1 MKQLLKDTILSFVG
15 GALYIV
21 IELLWR
27 GHSHWTMF
35 VLGGICFFYVGLIN
49 EELPWEM
56 SLIKQMLIGAVVITM
71 LELLFG
77 VIVNGVYK
85 LNVWDYSNIQFN
97 FLGQICL
104 PYSIL
109 WFFISLPAIV
119 LDDYLRYRLFHEE
132 KPRYRFLGGKQDG

>member
-1 MKQLLKDTILSFVG
+1 MKQLLKNMILFLVG

-35 VLGGICFFYVGLIN
+35 ILGGICFLYIGLIN

-56 SLIKQMLIGAVVITM
+56 PLIKQMFIGAVVITM

-77 VIVNGVYK
+77 ILVNGVYN
-85 LNVWDYSNIQFN
+85 LNVWDYSNMPFN

-119 LDDYLRYRLFHEE
+119 LDDYLRHWLFGEE
-132 KPRYRFLGGKQDG
+132 KPHYRLI

>member
-1 MKQLLKDTILSFVG
+1 MKQLLKNIILLFVG
-15 GALYIV
+15 GLLYIS

-27 GHSHWTMF
+27 GHTHWTMF
-35 VLGGICFFYVGLIN
+35 VLGGICFYYIGLVN
-49 EELPWEM
+49 EDFTWDM
-56 SLIKQMLIGAVVITM
+56 SLIKQMLIGAVAITA

-85 LNVWDYSNIQFN
+85 LNVWDYSNIPFN

-132 KPRYRFLGGKQDG
+132 KPHYRLI

>member
-1 MKQLLKDTILSFVG
+1 MKQLLKNTILSFVG

-21 IELLWR
+21 IEFLWR

-35 VLGGICFFYVGLIN
+35 ILGGICFFYVGLIN

-56 SLIKQMLIGAVVITM
+56 PLIKQMLIGAVAITA

-85 LNVWDYSNIQFN
+85 LNVWDYSNIPFN

-104 PYSIL
+104 PYSIV
-109 WFFISLPAIV
+109 WFFVSLPAIM

-132 KPRYRFLGGKQDG
+132 KPHYRIF

>member
-1 MKQLLKDTILSFVG
+1 MKQILKNTILFLIG
-15 GALYIV
+15 GVLYIV

-35 VLGGICFFYVGLIN
+35 ILGGICFFYIGLIN
-49 EELPWEM
+49 EEFTWEM
-56 SLIKQMLIGAVVITM
+56 PLIKQMFIGAIVITM
-71 LELLFG
+71 WELLFG
-77 VIVNGVYK
+77 ILVNGAYN
-85 LNVWDYSNIQFN
+85 LNVWDYSNMPFN

-119 LDDYLRYRLFHEE
+119 LDDYLRHWLFGEE
-132 KPRYRFLGGKQDG
+132 KPHYRLI

>member
-1 MKQLLKDTILSFVG
+1 MKQLLKNMILMCAG

-27 GHSHWTMF
+27 GHTHWTMF
-35 VLGGICFFYVGLIN
+35 ILGGICFYYIGKIN
-49 EELPWEM
+49 EKFTWEM
-56 SLIKQMLIGAVVITM
+56 SLIKQMLIGAIVITM

-77 VIVNGVYK
+77 MLVNGVYN
-85 LNVWDYSNIQFN
+85 LNVWDYSNMPFN

-119 LDDYLRYRLFHEE
+119 LDDYLRHWLFGEE
-132 KPRYRFLGGKQDG
+132 KPHYRLI

>member
-1 MKQLLKDTILSFVG
+1 MKQLLKNMILICAG
-15 GALYIV
+15 GALYII

-27 GHSHWTMF
+27 GYSHWTMF
-35 VLGGICFFYVGLIN
+35 ALGGICFFYVGLIN
-49 EELPWEM
+49 EEFSWETP
-56 SLIKQMLIGAVVITM
+56 LIGQMFISAVIITG
-71 LELLFG
+71 LELVFG
-77 VIVNGVYK
+77 MVINGVYK
-85 LNVWDYSNIQFN
+85 LNVWDYSNMPCN

-132 KPRYRFLGGKQDG
+132 KPRYRFLGGKQDE

>member
-1 MKQLLKDTILSFVG
+1 MKQLLKDLILFLVG

-27 GHSHWTMF
+27 GYSHWTMF
-35 VLGGICFFYVGLIN
+35 ILGGICFFYIGLIN
-49 EELPWEM
+49 EEFTWEM
-56 SLIKQMLIGAVVITM
+56 PLIKQMLIGAVVITI
-71 LELLFG
+71 LEFVFG
-77 VIVNGVYK
+77 ILVNGVYN
-85 LNVWDYSNIQFN
+85 LNVWDYSNMPFN

-119 LDDYLRYRLFHEE
+119 LDDYLRHWLFGEE
-132 KPRYRFLGGKQDG
+132 KPHYRLI

>member
-1 MKQLLKDTILSFVG
+1 MILMCAG

-27 GHSHWTMF
+27 GHTHWTMF
-35 VLGGICFFYVGLIN
+35 ILGGICFYYIGLIN
-49 EELPWEM
+49 EEFTWEM
-56 SLIKQMLIGAVVITM
+56 SLIKQMLIGAIVITM

-77 VIVNGVYK
+77 MLVNGVYN
-85 LNVWDYSNIQFN
+85 LNVWDYSNMPFN

-119 LDDYLRYRLFHEE
+119 LDDYLRYWLFKEE
-132 KPRYRFLGGKQDG
+132 KPHYRLI

>member
-1 MKQLLKDTILSFVG
+1 MKQLLKDLILFLVG

-27 GHSHWTMF
+27 GYSHWTMF
-35 VLGGICFFYVGLIN
+35 ILGGICFLYIGLIN
-49 EELPWEM
+49 EEFTWEM
-56 SLIKQMLIGAVVITM
+56 PLVQQMFIGAIVITM

-77 VIVNGVYK
+77 ILVNGAYN
-85 LNVWDYSNIQFN
+85 LNVCDYSNMPFN

-119 LDDYLRYRLFHEE
+119 LDDYLRYRLFGEE
-132 KPRYRFLGGKQDG
+132 KPHYRLI

>member
-1 MKQLLKDTILSFVG
+1 MILCCVG

-27 GHSHWTMF
+27 GYSHWTMF
-35 VLGGICFFYVGLIN
+35 ILGGICFFYIGLIN
-49 EELPWEM
+49 EEFTWDMPLV
-56 SLIKQMLIGAVVITM
+56 KQMFIGAIVITM
-71 LELLFG
+71 WEFLFG
-77 VIVNGVYK
+77 IIVNGVYN
-85 LNVWDYSNIQFN
+85 LNVWDYSNMPFN

-119 LDDYLRYRLFHEE
+119 LDDYLRHWLFGEE
-132 KPRYRFLGGKQDG
+132 KPHYRLI

>member
-1 MKQLLKDTILSFVG
+1 MKQLLKNIILLFVG
-15 GALYIV
+15 GLLYIS

-27 GHSHWTMF
+27 GHTHWTMF
-35 VLGGICFFYVGLIN
+35 VLGGICFYYIGLVN
-49 EELPWEM
+49 EDFTWDM
-56 SLIKQMLIGAVVITM
+56 SLIKQMFIGAVVITM

-77 VIVNGVYK
+77 ILVNGVYN
-85 LNVWDYSNIQFN
+85 LNVWDYSNMPFN

-119 LDDYLRYRLFHEE
+119 LDDYLRYWLFKEE
-132 KPRYRFLGGKQDG
+132 KPHYRLI

>member
-1 MKQLLKDTILSFVG
+1 MKQLLKNIILFLIG

-35 VLGGICFFYVGLIN
+35 ILGGICFLYIGLIN
-49 EELPWEM
+49 EEFTWEM
-56 SLIKQMLIGAVVITM
+56 PLIKQMFIGAVVITM
-71 LELLFG
+71 WELLFG
-77 VIVNGVYK
+77 ILVNGAYN
-85 LNVWDYSNIQFN
+85 LNVWDYSNVPFN

-119 LDDYLRYRLFHEE
+119 LDDYLRYWLFKEE
-132 KPRYRFLGGKQDG
+132 KPHYRLFRR

>member
-1 MKQLLKDTILSFVG
+1 MKQILKNTILFLIG
-15 GALYIV
+15 GVLYIA

-27 GHSHWTMF
+27 GHTHWTMF
-35 VLGGICFFYVGLIN
+35 VLGGICFYYIGLVN
-49 EELPWEM
+49 EDFTWDMP
-56 SLIKQMLIGAVVITM
+56 LIKQMFIGAVVITM

-77 VIVNGVYK
+77 ILVNGVYN
-85 LNVWDYSNIQFN
+85 LNVWDYSNMPFN

-119 LDDYLRYRLFHEE
+119 LDDYLRHWLFGEE
-132 KPRYRFLGGKQDG
+132 KPHYRLI